1 MDKKKPA
8 KRATSL
14 AELRE
19 ITKPL
24 FSAVGYE
31 KGLALKLRPTDVVIT
46 PFSKS
51 GTTWTQQIVHTLRT
65 RGDMDFD
72 DISRVVPWIE
82 TSFSLG
88 LDLDAEQR
96 ANPRA
101 FKSHLSEDLVPK
113 GGRYINIVR
122 NFGDA
127 AVSFYKFNEGWFL
140 EPGSVPIDEFVEAQ
154 MMREDSYFK
163 HLLSWWPRRNEP
175 DVLFLAYELMQRNS
189 SETVQRIAE
198 FIGIDLDEDLL
209 ALTLEHSSLP
219 FMLTHKDR
227 FDDALMRKKSEE
239 VSNLPTGSDSAKVR
253 EGKVG
258 SRTALSK
265 KTLTRIDEIWKK
277 EITPVLGFG
286 NYDEMLAELQQPY
299 LSIVG

>member
-14 AELRE
+14 TELRE

-72 DISRVVPWIE
+72 DISRVIPWIE

-127 AVSFYKFNEGWFL
+127 AVSFYNFNEGWFL
-140 EPGSVPIDEFVEAQ
+140 EPGCVPIDEFVEAQ

-189 SETVQRIAE
+189 SETVKRIAE
-198 FIGIDLDEDLL
+198 FISIDLDEDLL

-219 FMLTHKDR
+219 FMLAHKDR

-265 KTLTRIDEIWKK
+265 KTLTRIDETWQK
-277 EITPVLGFG
+277 EITPVLGFS
-286 NYDEMLAELQQPY
+286 NYDEMLAELQQH
-299 LSIVG
+299 

>member
-1 MDKKKPA
+1 VDKTKPA

-14 AELRE
+14 AELQE

-24 FSAVGYE
+24 FSAEGYE
-31 KGLALKLRPTDVVIT
+31 TGLALKLRPTDVVIT
-46 PFSKS
+46 PFGKS

-82 TSFSLG
+82 TSISLG

-101 FKSHLSEDLVPK
+101 FKSHLSADLVPK
-113 GGRYINIVR
+113 GGRYINVVR
-122 NFGDA
+122 DFGDA
-127 AVSFYKFNEGWFL
+127 AVSMYKFNEGWFL
-140 EPGSVPIDEFVEAQ
+140 EPGCVPIDEFVEAQ
-154 MMREDSYFK
+154 MMRDDGYFK
-163 HLLSWWPRRNEP
+163 HLLSWWPRRNDH

-189 SETVQRIAE
+189 SETIKRIAE
-198 FIGIDLDEDLL
+198 FINIDLDEKLL

-219 FMLTHKDR
+219 FMLAHKDR
-227 FDDALMRKKSEE
+227 FDDALMRTKSEK

-253 EGKVG
+253 EGKIG
-258 SRTALSK
+258 SRTVLSK
-265 KTLTRIDEIWKK
+265 KTLARIDETWK
-277 EITPVLGFG
+277 EQITPVLGFS
-286 NYDEMLAELQQPY
+286 NYDEMLAELH
-299 LSIVG
+299 

>member
-1 MDKKKPA
+1 MDKTKPA

-14 AELRE
+14 AELRA
-19 ITKPL
+19 ITQPL
-24 FSAVGYE
+24 FSAAGYA
-31 KGLALKLRPTDVVIT
+31 KGLSLKLRPTDVVIT

-82 TSFSLG
+82 TSVSLG

-101 FKSHLSEDLVPK
+101 FKSHLSADLVPK
-113 GGRYINIVR
+113 GGRYINVVR

-140 EPGSVPIDEFVEAQ
+140 EPGCVPIDEFVESQ
-154 MMREDSYFK
+154 IMRDDNYFK

-175 DVLFLAYELMQRNS
+175 DVLFLAYELMLRNS
-189 SETVQRIAE
+189 SSTIERIAE
-198 FIGIDLDEDLL
+198 FIGINLDQELL

-219 FMLTHKDR
+219 FMLAHKNR
-227 FDDALMRKKSEE
+227 FDDALMRTKSEE
-239 VSNLPTGSDSAKVR
+239 MSNLPTGSDSAKVR
-253 EGKVG
+253 DGRVG
-258 SRTALSK
+258 SRTILSNR
-265 KTLTRIDEIWKK
+265 TLARIDETWR
-277 EITPVLGFG
+277 EQITPVLGFN
-286 NYDEMLAELQQPY
+286 NYDEMLAELE
-299 LSIVG
+299 

>member
-253 EGKVG
+253 EGKIG

-265 KTLTRIDEIWKK
+265 KTLTRIDETWEK

>member
-209 ALTLEHSSLP
+209 ALTLEHSCLP

-253 EGKVG
+253 EGKIG

-265 KTLTRIDEIWKK
+265 KTLTRIDETWEK
-277 EITPVLGFG
+277 EITPVLGFS
-286 NYDEMLAELQQPY
+286 NYDEMLAELHQPY